1 MAFLDNSGD
10 IILDAVLTD
19 LGRKR
24 LAEGE
29 FRITQF
35 ALGDDEIDYSLYNK
49 NHPSGSAYYDLEI
62 LQTPV
67 FEAFT
72 RENSNINH
80 GLLSLRDDL
89 LYLPSMKLN
98 EKSQKVTS
106 NLVQTNKIVYM
117 AVNGETH
124 SKLLQDAGL
133 TINQAAN
140 EAARNQAFV
149 FETGLDNNNDPAGT
163 GDNRLSYL
171 VSPGLLD
178 REFTLKCDG
187 RFLTSVFPIAKA
199 SSGADIGGFP
209 AGDPG
214 SGGSSIFRFLPNDDQ
229 AQIQLTPLG
238 NPLSPTAQSTG
249 MENHRM
255 YVLPSI
261 ENLVFDQGTRS
272 TSATDVS
279 AINGPRGMVTAF
291 NLGVAADL
299 KVGKTASTPA
309 KYSLYGKTTQ
319 SAANAGLTTVTG
331 TAQYDFL
338 DTVVYLNGNTTGVS
352 AQTIVRII
360 RLVTD

>member
-124 SKLLQDAGL
+124 IKLLQDAGL
-133 TINQAAN
+133 TTNQAAN
-140 EAARNQAFV
+140 ESARNQAFV

-199 SSGADIGGFP
+199 SSGEGEGG
-209 AGDPG
+209 
-214 SGGSSIFRFLPNDDQ
+214 SIFRFLPNDDQ

-309 KYSLYGKTTQ
+309 KFSLYGKTTQ
-319 SAANAGLTTVTG
+319 SAANAGLTTITT
-331 TAQYDFL
+331 TAQYDFI
-338 DTVVYLNGNTTGVS
+338 DTVIYLNGNTTGVS